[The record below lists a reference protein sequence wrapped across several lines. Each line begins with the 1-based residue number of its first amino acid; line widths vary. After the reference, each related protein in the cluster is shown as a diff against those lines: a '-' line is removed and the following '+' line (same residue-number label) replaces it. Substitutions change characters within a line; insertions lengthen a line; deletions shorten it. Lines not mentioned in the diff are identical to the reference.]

1 MKTKKIFLI
10 LIVSLLFVCGSYF
23 GYRYYANLKEVKRQQ
38 VLIEQRRLAWESLRK
53 KLANEIAQFKGET
66 GIVIKDLRNNWE
78 ISYNKD
84 KLFPSASLAKIPI
97 MSACFLAAEEGKIK
111 LDREV
116 ALKNSDKLT
125 GSGIL
130 KETRAG
136 VTFSIE
142 ELIGRM
148 IYDSDNT
155 ATNMLTNMVGIDY
168 LNNVFNSFGLK
179 NTNLSRKVA
188 DFFSRDKGI
197 ENYTTA
203 EDMASIFERM
213 YRRNLVNKDVSE
225 KCLKLLKLQRVND
238 RIPKYLPVDVTVAH
252 KTGLERSVC
261 HDVGIVFS
269 CKGDFLICV
278 LTKHANSNSV
288 PSKEFIAKVALHTY
302 AYFEELQEGDQ
313 DEK

>member
-1 MKTKKIFLI
+1 MKAKKISLI
-10 LIVSLLFVCGSYF
+10 LIVLLLFVCGSYF
-23 GYRYYANLKEVKRQQ
+23 GYRYYTDLKEAERRQA
-38 VLIEQRRLAWESLRK
+38 LIEQRRLAWESLRRN
-53 KLANEIAQFKGET
+53 LANEIAQFKGET

-78 ISYNKD
+78 ISHNKD

-97 MSACFLAAEEGKIK
+97 MPACFLAAEEGKIR

-155 ATNMLTNMVGIDY
+155 AANILTNIVGIDY
-168 LNNVFNSFGLK
+168 LNNAFNSFGLK
-179 NTNLSRKVA
+179 KTNLSRRVA

-203 EDMASIFERM
+203 EDMASILERM
-213 YRRNLVNKDVSE
+213 YRRSLVNKDVSE
-225 KCLKLLKLQRVND
+225 KCLKLLKLQQVND
-238 RIPKYLPVDVTVAH
+238 RIPKYLPVDVTIAH
-252 KTGLERSVC
+252 KTGLERGVC

-278 LTKHANSNSV
+278 LTKHTDSNSV
-288 PSKEFIAKVALHTY
+288 PSKEFIAKVTMHTY
-302 AYFEELQEGDQ
+302 AYFEQF
-313 DEK
+313 K

>member
-1 MKTKKIFLI
+1 MKKRIFLKLFLVVLLGIATYFSFKYYRDFQETKRLQI
-10 LIVSLLFVCGSYF
+10 LLEKRKNSWVE
-23 GYRYYANLKEVKRQQ
+23 LKQ
-38 VLIEQRRLAWESLRK
+38 VLE
-53 KLANEIAQFKGET
+53 NEITRFKGEI
-66 GIVIKDLRNNWE
+66 GIVIKDLSTDWE
-78 ISYNKD
+78 ISFNKD
-84 KLFPSASLAKIPI
+84 ALFPSASLAKMPI
-97 MSACFLAAEEGKIK
+97 MSACFLAVEEGKIK

-116 ALKNSDKLT
+116 ALKNSDKFT

-130 KETRAG
+130 KETRTG

-168 LNNVFNSFGLK
+168 LNNAFNSFGLK

-213 YRRNLVNKDVSE
+213 YRRSLVNKDVSE

-278 LTKHANSNSV
+278 LTRHANSNSV
-288 PSKEFIAKVALHTY
+288 PSKEFIARVALHTY
-302 AYFEELQEGDQ
+302 AYFEQLQEGG
-313 DEK
+313 ERTK